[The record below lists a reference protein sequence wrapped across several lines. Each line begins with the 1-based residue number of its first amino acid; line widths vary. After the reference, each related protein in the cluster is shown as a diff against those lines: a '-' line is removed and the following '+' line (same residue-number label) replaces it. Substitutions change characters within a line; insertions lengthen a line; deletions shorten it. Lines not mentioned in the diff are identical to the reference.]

1 MTKIPMKPFMNLF
14 GAFSKS
20 GGSLIFGVS
29 IENEFVCYGSFKQEQ
44 MYNIE
49 PWAQI

>member
-1 MTKIPMKPFMNLF
+1 MTKIPMTPFMNLF

-29 IENEFVCYGSFKQEQ
+29 LENEFVSYWSFKQEQ
-44 MYNIE
+44 TDNIE